1 MSKFSALLEEE
12 TDTQSPSKFSALVSD
27 DNLDSEIKSESK
39 FSSLLEVDVP
49 TTPPVSPD
57 LKERIDNTPWYE
69 SMVYELEKKKHEI
82 AFGLMEGVGDLY
94 RSGMQLLGKDVKN
107 PVNEG
112 FIAKGRALI
121 GATKGITPQQYEE
134 SITKDVARIG
144 AQLTPVGAG
153 VSAVSKL
160 PQVAKVVQAVPKALR
175 LPAGAGITEFI
186 ALASDEKGLADAVAE
201 AGFENPLQK
210 KDTDTIL
217 TGKLKNLA
225 EGSVGGAFAKLGV
238 KLADKAIVPAV
249 NKTFSAIDKTL
260 ATTDKYIRPI
270 KTKLKEID
278 PFVASRLDRFEL
290 DVLMAKQ
297 DFAERIKPFAKQFKK
312 LKRNEQDLF
321 QRLTSN
327 SETMPEAYKI
337 LDRVQKRRGMDG
349 IKENFLAVRDSL
361 DDLYESANRNGIDV
375 EYRKDYLPRVMKD
388 HEGYLKSLGVEPQGE
403 LKKMFKQA
411 EQKKFDDL
419 PEKMKQT
426 ASLKDTSLTSAERS
440 KVVQDFFEGNNLR
453 GKGKMGLQKE
463 RTLATITEDTQK
475 FYDDFLGG
483 LQKYVDNVT
492 YNVEKNRF
500 LGKSTDPNARSIF
513 EDIARISDDEAGDE
527 ATRLL
532 KRRFDGGEARISGAT
547 NGIRNAIYASTI
559 VNPYSTIT
567 QLGDL
572 YFNAYRNGLINTV
585 SPFGPKIK
593 LKDFGLNDIGADFA
607 DAGKM
612 KKTMD
617 TLFKMTG
624 FKNLDVAL
632 KENNLRGAF
641 RQAQS
646 KLKNKNSKAYKDF
659 VDENKPFFQNE
670 TDDLAD
676 AIRRGDSQNENVKHY
691 LFSRLTKTQPITL
704 SEMPEQYLKMKGGRL
719 AYSLKTFFV
728 KQLDVLREDIL
739 KKLAKRETTKEGVR
753 NAIRFAM
760 LFGGGTTAVN
770 VTKDLALGRPV
781 SIPDELIDT
790 ALQMTGISRY
800 SIYKGKSD
808 GLGGFVASLLLPP
821 MPIVNEAFKVA
832 AEPMS
837 SNPDV
842 GKAIEK
848 QSQELIR
855 YIPVVGKDIYWRV
868 GAGKDKIRKQ
878 RLDQLRGKD

>member
-1 MSKFSALLEEE
+1 MSIYDDLDASVLEESIY
-12 TDTQSPSKFSALVSD
+12 TDLNPDALD
-27 DNLDSEIKSESK
+27 DLSIVGNYTNIYDDLDVNI
-39 FSSLLEVDVP
+39 EVG
-49 TTPPVSPD
+49 TTTSD
-57 LKERIDNTPWYE
+57 LKDRIDNTPWYE
-69 SMVYELEKKKHEI
+69 SMAYELNKIKFNAI
-82 AFGLMEGVGDLY
+82 FGGLEGVGELY
-94 RSGMQLLGKDVKN
+94 RSGMELLGKDVKN
-107 PVNEG
+107 PFDEG
-112 FIAKGRALI
+112 VLAETRDLM
-121 GATKGITPQQYEE
+121 GATQGVTPQEYQD
-134 SITKDVARIG
+134 SVVKDIARIG
-144 AQLTPVGAG
+144 VQIAPVGAA

-160 PQVAKVVQAVPKALR
+160 PKVAQAVSKVPKALR

-238 KLADKAIVPAV
+238 KLADKAIIPAV

-260 ATTDKYIRPI
+260 GTADKYIRPI

-290 DVLMAKQ
+290 DVLMSKQ
-297 DFAERIKPFAKQFKK
+297 DFAERIKPFSKQFKK
-312 LKRNEQDLF
+312 LKRNEQDRF

-327 SETMPEAYKI
+327 SETMPEAYKM
-337 LDRVQKRRGMDG
+337 LDRVQKEPGMDG

-361 DDLYESANRNGIDV
+361 DDLYESANRNGIDI

-403 LKKMFKQA
+403 LKKMIRQA

-419 PEKMKQT
+419 PEKMKLR
-426 ASLKDTSLTSAERS
+426 ASPKDTSLTSAEKS
-440 KVVQDFFEGNNLR
+440 KVVQNFFEGNNLR
-453 GKGKMGLQKE
+453 GRGKMGLQKE

-532 KRRFDGGEARISGAT
+532 KQRFDGGEARISGAT
-547 NGIRNAIYASTI
+547 NAIRNAIYASTI

-572 YFNAYRNGLINTV
+572 ALNAYRNGLINTV

-617 TLFKMTG
+617 FLFKGTG
-624 FKNLDVAL
+624 FKQLDVAL

-659 VDENKPFFQNE
+659 VEENKPFFQNE
-670 TDDLAD
+670 TDDLVD

-739 KKLAKRETTKEGVR
+739 KKLAKRETTKEGVQ

-770 VTKDLALGRPV
+770 ITKDLALGRPV

-800 SIYKGKSD
+800 SIYKGRAD
-808 GLGGFVASLLLPP
+808 GIGGFLAAILLPP
-821 MPIVNEAFKVA
+821 MPLVNEVFKVA
-832 AEPMS
+832 MEPTS
-837 SNPDV
+837 SDPDL

-855 YIPVVGKDIYWRV
+855 YVPVFGKDLYWRV
-868 GAGKDKIRKQ
+868 GAGEEKIRKE
-878 RLDQLRGKD
+878 RLDQLRGKN

>member
-1 MSKFSALLEEE
+1 MSIYDDLDASVLEESIY
-12 TDTQSPSKFSALVSD
+12 TDLNPDALD
-27 DNLDSEIKSESK
+27 DLSIVGNYTNIYDDLDVNI
-39 FSSLLEVDVP
+39 EVG
-49 TTPPVSPD
+49 TTTSD
-57 LKERIDNTPWYE
+57 LKDRIDNTPWYE
-69 SMVYELEKKKHEI
+69 SMAYELNKIKFNAI
-82 AFGLMEGVGDLY
+82 FGGLEGVGELY
-94 RSGMQLLGKDVKN
+94 RSGMELLGKDVKN
-107 PVNEG
+107 PFDEG
-112 FIAKGRALI
+112 VLAETRDLM
-121 GATKGITPQQYEE
+121 GATQGVTPQEYQD
-134 SITKDVARIG
+134 SVVKDIARIG
-144 AQLTPVGAG
+144 VQIAPVGAA
-153 VSAVSKL
+153 VSAISKLPKVAQAVSK
-160 PQVAKVVQAVPKALR
+160 VPKALR

-217 TGKLKNLA
+217 TGNFKNLA

-238 KLADKAIVPAV
+238 KLADKAIIPAV

-260 ATTDKYIRPI
+260 GTADKYIRPI

-290 DVLMAKQ
+290 DVLMSKQ
-297 DFAERIKPFAKQFKK
+297 DFAERIKPFSKQFKK
-312 LKRNEQDLF
+312 LKRNEQDRF

-327 SETMPEAYKI
+327 SETMPEAYKM
-337 LDRVQKRRGMDG
+337 LDRVQKELGMDG

-361 DDLYESANRNGIDV
+361 DDLYESANRNGIDI

-403 LKKMFKQA
+403 LKKMIRQA

-419 PEKMKQT
+419 PEKMKLR
-426 ASLKDTSLTSAERS
+426 ASPKDTSLTSAEKS
-440 KVVQDFFEGNNLR
+440 KVVQNFFEGNNLR
-453 GKGKMGLQKE
+453 GRGKMGLQKE

-532 KRRFDGGEARISGAT
+532 KQRFDGGEARISGAT
-547 NGIRNAIYASTI
+547 NAIRNAIYASTI

-572 YFNAYRNGLINTV
+572 ALNAYRNGLINTV

-617 TLFKMTG
+617 FLFKGTG
-624 FKNLDVAL
+624 FKQLDVAL

-659 VDENKPFFQNE
+659 VEENKPFFQNE
-670 TDDLAD
+670 TDDLVD

-739 KKLAKRETTKEGVR
+739 KKLAKRETTKEGVQ

-770 VTKDLALGRPV
+770 ITKDLALGRPV

-790 ALQMTGISRY
+790 ALQMIGISRY
-800 SIYKGKSD
+800 SIYKGRAD
-808 GLGGFVASLLLPP
+808 GIGGFLAAVLLPP
-821 MPIVNEAFKVA
+821 MPVVNEGFKVA
-832 AEPMS
+832 MEPVLS
-837 SNPDV
+837 SDPDV

-848 QSQELIR
+848 QSEELIR
-855 YIPVVGKDIYWRV
+855 YIPVVGKDLYWRV
-868 GAGKDKIRKQ
+868 GAGKDKIRKE
-878 RLDQLRGKD
+878 RLDQLRGKN

>member
-1 MSKFSALLEEE
+1 MSIYDDLDASVLEESIY
-12 TDTQSPSKFSALVSD
+12 TDLNPDALD
-27 DNLDSEIKSESK
+27 DLSIVGNYTNIYDDLDVNI
-39 FSSLLEVDVP
+39 EVG
-49 TTPPVSPD
+49 TTTSD
-57 LKERIDNTPWYE
+57 LKDRIDNTPWYE
-69 SMVYELEKKKHEI
+69 SMAYELNKIKFNAI
-82 AFGLMEGVGDLY
+82 FGGLEGVGELY
-94 RSGMQLLGKDVKN
+94 RSGMELLGKDVKN
-107 PVNEG
+107 PFDEG
-112 FIAKGRALI
+112 VLAETRDLM
-121 GATKGITPQQYEE
+121 GATQGVTPQEYQD
-134 SITKDVARIG
+134 SVVKDIARIG
-144 AQLTPVGAG
+144 VQIAPVGAA

-160 PQVAKVVQAVPKALR
+160 PKVAQAVSKVPKALR

-217 TGKLKNLA
+217 TGNFKNLA

-238 KLADKAIVPAV
+238 KLADKAIIPAV

-260 ATTDKYIRPI
+260 GTADKYIRPI

-290 DVLMAKQ
+290 DVLMSKQ
-297 DFAERIKPFAKQFKK
+297 DFAERIKPFSKQFKK
-312 LKRNEQDLF
+312 LKRNEQDRF

-327 SETMPEAYKI
+327 SETMPEAYKM
-337 LDRVQKRRGMDG
+337 LDRVQKEPGMDG

-361 DDLYESANRNGIDV
+361 DDLYESANRNGIDI

-403 LKKMFKQA
+403 LKKMIRQA

-419 PEKMKQT
+419 PEKMKLR
-426 ASLKDTSLTSAERS
+426 ASPKDTSLTSAEKS
-440 KVVQDFFEGNNLR
+440 KVVQNFFEGNNLR
-453 GKGKMGLQKE
+453 GRGKMGLQKE

-532 KRRFDGGEARISGAT
+532 KQRFDGGEARISGAT
-547 NGIRNAIYASTI
+547 NAIRNAIYASTI

-572 YFNAYRNGLINTV
+572 ALNAYRNGLINTV

-617 TLFKMTG
+617 FLFKGTG
-624 FKNLDVAL
+624 FKQLDVAL

-659 VDENKPFFQNE
+659 VEENKPFFQNE
-670 TDDLAD
+670 TDDLVD

-739 KKLAKRETTKEGVR
+739 KKLAKRETTKEGVQ

-770 VTKDLALGRPV
+770 ITKDLALGRPV

-800 SIYKGKSD
+800 SIYKGRAD
-808 GLGGFVASLLLPP
+808 GIGGFLAAILLPP
-821 MPIVNEAFKVA
+821 MPLVNEVFKVA
-832 AEPMS
+832 MEPTS
-837 SNPDV
+837 SDPDL

-855 YIPVVGKDIYWRV
+855 YVPVFGKDLYWRV
-868 GAGKDKIRKQ
+868 GAGEEKIRKE
-878 RLDQLRGKD
+878 RLDQLRGKN

>member
-1 MSKFSALLEEE
+1 MDEFGGVLID
-12 TDTQSPSKFSALVSD
+12 TDEFGGILVED
-27 DNLDSEIKSESK
+27 QVLPNLDEFGGTLVEDE
-39 FSSLLEVDVP
+39 LP
-49 TTPPVSPD
+49 TAPQVEQTVSPD

-69 SMVYELEKKKHEI
+69 SMVYELEKLKYN
-82 AFGLMEGVGDLY
+82 ATFGAIRGVGELY

-107 PVNEG
+107 PMDQG
-112 FIAKGRALI
+112 ILAKGRMLI
-121 GATKGITPQQYEE
+121 GATKGVTPQEFE
-134 SITKDVARIG
+134 DSVVADVARVGTQI
-144 AQLTPVGAG
+144 APVGAG

-160 PQVAKVVQAVPKALR
+160 PKVAKVLKKVPQSLK

-210 KDTDTIL
+210 KDTDTVL

-225 EGSVGGAFAKLGV
+225 EGSAGGAFAKLGV
-238 KLADKAIVPAV
+238 KLADKAVVPAV

-260 ATTDKYIRPI
+260 GTVDKYIRPI

-290 DVLMAKQ
+290 DVLMSKQ
-297 DFAERIKPFAKQFKK
+297 DFAERIKPFAKQFKR
-312 LKRNEQDLF
+312 LKKNEQDLF

-327 SETMPEAYKI
+327 SETMPEAYKM
-337 LDRVQKRRGMDG
+337 LDRVQKQRGMDG
-349 IKENFLAVRDSL
+349 IKENFIAVRDSL
-361 DDLYESANRNGIDV
+361 DDLYESANRNGIDI

-388 HEGYLKSLGVEPQGE
+388 HEGYLKSLGVEPQSE
-403 LKKMFKQA
+403 LKKMIRQA
-411 EQKKFDDL
+411 EQKKFDEL

-426 ASLKDTSLTSAERS
+426 ASLKDTSLTSAEKS
-440 KVVQDFFEGNNLR
+440 KVIQNYFEGNNLR

-500 LGKSTDPNARSIF
+500 LGNSTDPNSRSIF
-513 EDIARISDDEAGDE
+513 DDIARISDDDARDE

-532 KRRFDGGEARISGAT
+532 KQRFDGGEARISGAT

-572 YFNAYRNGLINTV
+572 TLNAYRNGLINTV

-617 TLFKMTG
+617 FLFKTTG

-641 RQAQS
+641 IQAQS

-659 VDENKPFFQNE
+659 VEENKPFFQNE
-670 TDDLAD
+670 TNDLVD

-739 KKLAKRETTKEGVR
+739 KKLSKRETTKEGVQ

-770 VTKDLALGRPV
+770 VTKDMLLGRPV
-781 SIPDELIDT
+781 SIPDELMDT

-808 GLGGFVASLLLPP
+808 GIGGFLAATLLPP
-821 MPIVNEAFKVA
+821 MPVVNEVFKVA
-832 AEPMS
+832 MEPTSSDPNMS
-837 SNPDV
+837 
-842 GKAIEK
+842 KAIEK

-855 YIPVVGKDIYWRV
+855 YIPVFGKDLYWRV
-868 GAGKDKIRKQ
+868 GAGKEKIKKD
-878 RLDQLRGKD
+878 RLDRLRGKD